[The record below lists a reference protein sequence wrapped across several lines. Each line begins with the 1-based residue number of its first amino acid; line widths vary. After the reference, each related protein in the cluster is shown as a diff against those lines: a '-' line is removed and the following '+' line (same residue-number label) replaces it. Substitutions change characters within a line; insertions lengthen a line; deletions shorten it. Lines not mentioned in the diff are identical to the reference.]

1 MVHLLNSKTRWWF
14 QLSLKITTPP
24 LAIFSGCSTTSSLS
38 LRRFVYNIFNAMYIY
53 NNISCTTLGMKPVE
67 KVLNASK
74 RWVISVLIHRHSQ
87 MWGALASSTAAAAF
101 GVPSAHWGGSF
112 LFQNVSKTFFFFE
125 DGDISIMIPLLAVPL
140 SSVIASLLSKMMMI
154 VIIMRRRRRRNSF
167 SSCCPDSGHQSLDM
181 S

>member
-1 MVHLLNSKTRWWF
+1 M
-14 QLSLKITTPP
+14 
-24 LAIFSGCSTTSSLS
+24 
-38 LRRFVYNIFNAMYIY
+38 
-53 NNISCTTLGMKPVE
+53 E

-101 GVPSAHWGGSF
+101 GVPSATGTEVF
-112 LFQNVSKTFFFFE
+112 VSKCFKDVFFLE

-154 VIIMRRRRRRNSF
+154 VIIMRRRRRRRRNSF
-167 SSCCPDSGHQSLDM
+167 SSCFLDSGHQSLDM